1 MLGFHLAAN
10 PFLVVDPIDG
20 QTLAYLL
27 TLPLP
32 PAEEVGVEVGVVL
45 EEVLRVGVG
54 VGVGVE
60 EVLRVGGCFKDAAL
74 VPLGRAQDMLMLR

>member
-32 PAEEVGVEVGVVL
+32 PAEEV
-45 EEVLRVGVG
+45 
-54 VGVGVE
+54 
-60 EVLRVGGCFKDAAL
+60 LRVGGCFKDAAL